1 MSQNYFRNISY
12 ASRTNFEKV
21 EKIDF
26 STQILLIFCIFS
38 EFSKLAQYWEMLK
51 KSDFFIF
58 YANFRLIEVW
68 ECFRTMNN
76 PQKQLRSNFQLI
88 YGTWFWLKTHF
99 PSKNAFLGKNN
110 PSTGLVTLKLN
121 TPKSKFFCIFGK
133 YMLVL

>member
-99 PSKNAFLGKNN
+99 PSKNAFWGKNN
-110 PSTGLVTLKLN
+110 PSTGLVTLKLSPLW
-121 TPKSKFFCIFGK
+121 TVKI
-133 YMLVL
+133 LWHQLL